1 MPTRAF
7 SIEDGNLGVKTI
19 ISSQNRT
26 FSDIDLTFAKKASG
40 DVFKKNCKGAPKTC
54 TPECSKVF
62 NPFYDECSEHLRKN
76 TAPDGQANRFYE
88 LGKKCK
94 KVNIP

>member
-40 DVFKKNCKGAPKTC
+40 DVFKKNSAAAVKQAVK
-54 TPECSKVF
+54 
-62 NPFYDECSEHLRKN
+62 NLLLRYLYEIILILFF
-76 TAPDGQANRFYE
+76 RF
-88 LGKKCK
+88 L
-94 KVNIP
+94 